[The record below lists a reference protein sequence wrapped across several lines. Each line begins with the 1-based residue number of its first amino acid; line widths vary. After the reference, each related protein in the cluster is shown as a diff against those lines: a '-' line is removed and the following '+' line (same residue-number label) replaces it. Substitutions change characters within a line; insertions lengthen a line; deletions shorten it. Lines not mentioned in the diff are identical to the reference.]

1 VRGAASDT
9 PVQRGR
15 QGAGGRVGV
24 VTERE
29 WRTTFRPDIPSSA
42 RIYDYFLGG
51 KDNFPADREA
61 AEEIAGYLPGI
72 RKAAQWNRAFVGRAV
87 RFLVKEAG
95 ITQLLDVGTG
105 LPTKGNVHEVALAAN
120 PEARVVYVDHDPV
133 VLAHARDLL
142 GHEPKAVIIGH
153 DMRNTDD
160 ILDDHELRQMLD
172 FSQPVGVLFVS
183 MLHFLSDEDQPGKII
198 RRLLAPFPSGSHVA
212 LTHGTGDVAPR
223 MGDAVRVYEEATT
236 RMFVRPKADVLK
248 LVDGMELLA
257 PGLVWTPEWRPDP
270 GDDIPADPSDSYYYA
285 LAARK
290 P

>member
-1 VRGAASDT
+1 
-9 PVQRGR
+9 
-15 QGAGGRVGV
+15 V
-24 VTERE
+24 VTDRD
-29 WRTTFRPDIPSSA
+29 WRTIFRPDIPSSA

-72 RKAAQWNRAFVGRAV
+72 REAAQWNRAFVGRAV
-87 RFLVKEAG
+87 RFLVKDAG
-95 ITQLLDVGTG
+95 IRQLLDIGTG
-105 LPTKGNVHEVALAAN
+105 LPTKGNVHEVALSVN

-142 GHEPKAVIIGH
+142 APEPRAVIIGH
-153 DMRNTDD
+153 DMRNPDD
-160 ILDDHELRQMLD
+160 ILNDPELRQMLD
-172 FSQPVGVLFVS
+172 FSEPVGVLFVS
-183 MLHFLSDEDQPGKII
+183 MLHFLSDADRPGQII
-198 RRLLAPFPSGSHVA
+198 GRLMAPFPSGSHVA

-236 RMFVRPKADVLK
+236 RMFVRTKASVLS
-248 LVDGMELLA
+248 LVDGLELVA

-270 GDDIPADPSDSYYYA
+270 GDVVPDDPSDSYYYA